1 MTIYFDLDGVLVN
14 FVKQCTEKKC
24 FKTNGK
30 VNWDKVDSLGKEF
43 WTEMEWMPGSKE
55 LYKKL
60 EVFANSV
67 GWKIKILSA
76 IHSDSGKEGKIE
88 WCEKNLGISR
98 SNIDIVKKKEYK
110 LARANPLSI
119 LIDDKEELV
128 NSFTYAGGTGILYDT
143 AELTSQ
149 RLGFFM
155 DAIMELEASGNPDD
169 INNPVKLLEV
179 RLRNAF
185 IRCDPQNWKPQY
197 KDVLYYIHHVLL
209 NHPSLRDIVFTENNN
224 HHLLNEKF
232 NSIKSLYFYFEE
244 KYAELSDDKYP
255 YTDWINNNLNVAL
268 SRFYNKTFDYELLN
282 LIQKE
287 NVFDKILKQM
297 GKTHKLI
304 ILPLYSR
311 WDIYSLLSFSYYTS
325 LINYLQEQI
334 LRNQK
339 D

>member
-1 MTIYFDLDGVLVN
+1 M
-14 FVKQCTEKKC
+14 
-24 FKTNGK
+24 
-30 VNWDKVDSLGKEF
+30 
-43 WTEMEWMPGSKE
+43 
-55 LYKKL
+55 
-60 EVFANSV
+60 
-67 GWKIKILSA
+67 
-76 IHSDSGKEGKIE
+76 
-88 WCEKNLGISR
+88 
-98 SNIDIVKKKEYK
+98 KKKEYK

-155 DAIMELEASGNPDD
+155 DAIMELEASGNPND